1 MTILLGNFEPPLERG
16 PRRLSFRF
24 LLSNLPNPFPA
35 ATPLHFGDI
44 AYAAGLSDPV
54 AAVAFC
60 APTGAPHTVVGGR
73 RIVQDGEIVTFR
85 HGSRRPRAQS
95 QCRAASVG
103 FIAVAER
110 PAPLDRNSR

>member
-1 MTILLGNFEPPLERG
+1 MERD
-16 PRRLSFRF
+16 PRCLSFRF

-60 APTGAPHTVVGGR
+60 APTGAHHTVVGGR
-73 RIVQDGEIVTFR
+73 RIVQDGEIVILDMAPVVR
-85 HGSRRPRAQS
+85 EHNRN
-95 QCRAASVG
+95 AA
-103 FIAVAER
+103 
-110 PAPLDRNSR
+110 LHL